1 MRLFIG
7 IKISPEN
14 ALNLEKCAVALS
26 QASGNNY
33 APCLQSVGHHMHI
46 TLKYIGDT
54 DKIDEILKR
63 LDSVHFGKFSV
74 DIEGTGAFEHVVWA
88 RPHDEIGNLPMLKS
102 LLDNVLDD
110 VVERENRDYIPHV
123 TLGYKRSPDVSLC
136 DTTVPIMHENVE
148 AFSLFEVFDE
158 TLVPV
163 FREIRRY
170 PLHDMVTLVSIND
183 FHASLKNAPSL
194 VYSIKRMREQN
205 PLSAVFFGGD
215 NYFGNPI
222 IDKYDGRP
230 VSRIIKELH
239 VKYSA
244 LGNHDYDYGW
254 EKLSIFERDGRYR
267 FIAANLEGLPDY
279 ATLDIGK
286 YRILIL
292 GLATPD
298 ETPSPETDSSMLD
311 TPIKPPLAALSRI
324 SEKLNA
330 EHCDAMVA
338 LTHLGIR
345 ENTGEGLYYPEVDEV
360 CHALPALDGLFGAHY
375 HRFIRTYINGIPVA
389 EGGSQGL
396 GYAVIRIVF
405 HDKGRVSFPDYVKIH
420 PTKQDEATTAIIQE
434 FKSGTKWMKDRIL
447 CSLPH
452 GISNR
457 NPVTGEIPM
466 EGSALSRLAGNVVRE
481 ATGSDVVLL
490 YSGRVGLGLSQGPLS
505 LYDFERQFM
514 FSNPLVYM
522 TLTAEKLLETLS
534 FGLRSLNGE
543 GASPLAEAGIRME
556 INPGNMPGHRIVRSD
571 IKPGR
576 KYSVV
581 TDASVFMGNFG
592 FSVKEY
598 AEDVRKLDL
607 SMKDMLRDFF
617 LSCASDSSRI
627 DEYEMAWVRRVQD
640 ES

>member
-1 MRLFIG
+1 MRLFLG

-14 ALNLEKCAVALS
+14 ALHLEKCAVALS
-26 QASGNNY
+26 EASGNNY

-46 TLKYIGDT
+46 TLKYIGET
-54 DKIDEILKR
+54 SKIDEILER
-63 LDSVHFGKFSV
+63 LDSIHFGKFSV

-88 RPHDEIGNLPMLKS
+88 KPHDEIGNLPMLKS
-102 LLDNVLDD
+102 LLDKALDD

-123 TLGYKRSPDVSLC
+123 TLGYKRSPDVPVC
-136 DTTVPIMHENVE
+136 DTIVPRMQENVD

-194 VYSIKRMREQN
+194 VSSIKRMREQN
-205 PLSAVFFGGD
+205 PLSAVFLGGD

-222 IDKYDGRP
+222 IDKYNGCP
-230 VSRIIKELH
+230 VSRIIKELDA
-239 VKYSA
+239 KYSA

-254 EKLSIFERDGRYR
+254 EKLSIFERDGGYM
-267 FIAANLEGLPDY
+267 FIAANIERLPDY
-279 ATLDIGK
+279 AALDIGK

-298 ETPSPETDSSMLD
+298 ETPSPETDRSMLD

-330 EHCDAMVA
+330 EHCDAMIA

-345 ENTGEGLYYPEVDEV
+345 EDAGEGLYYPEVDEV

-375 HRFIRTYINGIPVA
+375 HRFIRAYINGVPVA

-405 HDKGRVSFPDYVKIH
+405 HDKGKVSFPDFVRIQS
-420 PTKQDEATTAIIQE
+420 PEQDETTTAIIHE
-434 FKSGTKWMKDRIL
+434 FERATEWMKDKIL

-452 GISNR
+452 DIGNR
-457 NPVTGEIPM
+457 NPETGEIPM
-466 EGSALSRLAGNVVRE
+466 EGSALSRLAANVVRE
-481 ATGSDVVLL
+481 VTGSDVVLL
-490 YSGRVGLGLSQGPLS
+490 YSGRVGLGLSQGLLS
-505 LYDFERQFM
+505 LYDFERLFM
-514 FSNPLVYM
+514 FSNPLVHM

-543 GASPLAEAGIRME
+543 GASPLAEAGIRMD
-556 INPGNMPGHRIVRSD
+556 IKPGNMPGHRIVRSD

-581 TDASVFMGNFG
+581 TDASVFLGNFG
-592 FSVKEY
+592 FSVREY
-598 AEDVRKLDL
+598 AKDVRELDV
-607 SMKDMLRDFF
+607 SMKDMMRDFF
-617 LSCASDSSRI
+617 FSCAADSSRI